1 MLLESPYIKYLASYK
16 PGLRM
21 DDVKQDKGL
30 DQKAQC
36 PIF

>member
-1 MLLESPYIKYLASYK
+1 MLLVSLHIKYLASYK

-21 DDVKQDKGL
+21 DDVKRDKGL

>member
-1 MLLESPYIKYLASYK
+1 MLLVSPYIKYLASYN

-21 DDVKQDKGL
+21 DDVKRDKGL
-30 DQKAQC
+30 DQKEQC

>member
-1 MLLESPYIKYLASYK
+1 MLFVSPYIKYLVSYK

-21 DDVKQDKGL
+21 DDVKRDKGL
-30 DQKAQC
+30 DQKEQC

>member
-1 MLLESPYIKYLASYK
+1 MLLVSPYIKYLASYK

-30 DQKAQC
+30 DQKEQC